1 MVQQRTPIGVNAF
14 TKNPPQLLPFYF
26 TIYIYIIIYLY
37 FTFLDCT
44 DFLNILLEL
53 HADLADHT
61 TILLTHFSSQERAFR
76 SQGLTGGWHG
86 VASRE
91 LGLSCQFGGYI

>member
-1 MVQQRTPIGVNAF
+1 MVEQRTPICFNAC
-14 TKNPPQLLPFYF
+14 TKNPHQLLLFL
-26 TIYIYIIIYLY
+26 IY

-76 SQGLTGGWHG
+76 SQWLTGGWHG